1 MGTIA
6 FVRHGQASLFAAD
19 YDELSERGRAQANAL
34 GDHLGAAGVL
44 PDRVWTGP
52 AKRQRD
58 TAAIVIEAARRHGS
72 AWPEPELLPE
82 LDEHDAFGM
91 VTKVMPRLQEDAEML
106 PRQRALAEAKGIE
119 ARSAAF
125 QSLFEAIMAR
135 WLRGELEAEEIESW
149 PAFRQRVEAGI
160 AKLVAAAPGRGGR
173 IFAFSSVGPL
183 AVLLRRATQSPDLAA
198 FQTAWRCRNASVSR
212 FVFSGSDRF
221 TLDAFNDLSHLPD
234 PDTHTF
240 R

>member
-19 YDELSERGRAQANAL
+19 YDELSERGRAQARAL
-34 GDHLGAAGVL
+34 GEHLGAAGVV

-52 AKRQRD
+52 ARRQRD
-58 TAAIVIEAARRHGS
+58 TAAIAIEAARAVGA
-72 AWPEPELLPE
+72 AWPDPDLLPE

-91 VTKVMPRLQEDAEML
+91 VAKVVPRLQEDAEML
-106 PRQRALAEAKGIE
+106 PHQRALAQATEPAAK
-119 ARSAAF
+119 SAAF
-125 QSLFEAIMAR
+125 QSLFEAIMKR
-135 WLRGELEAEEIESW
+135 WLRGELDAGEVESW
-149 PAFRQRVEAGI
+149 PVFRDRVERG
-160 AKLVAAAPGRGGR
+160 LDRLLERAPARGGR

-183 AVLLRRATQSPDLAA
+183 AVLLRRALSSPDLSA
-198 FQTAWRCRNASVSR
+198 FQTAWRCRNASVNR
-212 FVFSGSDRF
+212 FAFSGSGRF

>member
-19 YDELSERGRAQANAL
+19 YDELSERGRAQARAL
-34 GDHLGAAGVL
+34 GEHLGAAGVV

-52 AKRQRD
+52 AKRHRD
-58 TAAIVIEAARRHGS
+58 TAALAIEAARAAG
-72 AWPEPELLPE
+72 AVWPEPELLAE

-91 VTKVMPRLQEDAEML
+91 VTKVMPRLAEDAEML
-106 PRQRALAEAKGIE
+106 PHQRALADAREPA

-125 QSLFEAIMAR
+125 QSLFEAIMKR

-149 PAFRQRVEAGI
+149 PAFRDRVE
-160 AKLVAAAPGRGGR
+160 RGLCALRAEGPSRRGR

-183 AVLLRRATQSPDLAA
+183 AVLLRRATESPDLAA

-212 FVFSGSDRF
+212 FLFSGRDRF